1 MVKCKQLLF
10 IRPIFAHVSI
20 DQQAIF
26 AVVAGADIHLQQGNT
41 PIMKLFSLKKDA
53 GNQTETTTQGTT
65 EVYEPVNHADTA
77 SLDVAKDP
85 MDAFSLDALDL
96 DALNIEGNELQA
108 DTTTQPAKDGFNFDD
123 FDFDSLNLD
132 GTVSTP
138 TANQPQP
145 LAQDDLAQADIMSA
159 LDDLDLGTSTTHND
173 PVSPSNDFDNAFD
186 NNDSG
191 LDNSTLPTDH
201 NPQADMALG
210 MAGVAGAAA
219 LASDNPTN
227 RPIPPL
233 HDEQPVKPPKKGL
246 FGRGKGDKPAKLPV
260 GKTTITKTT
269 THTKP
274 MTGAKKPNK
283 LLLGL
288 IPLALLVLGG
298 LYFLMQDN
306 EEPAP
311 TPVPVA
317 KPKPAVVAPVASVPA
332 TASVAITNASLA
344 SATASTSMATASVAS
359 TAIAS
364 ASSPTIAPIN
374 TIAPEEILKPDVPTD
389 PAVAKEEVDRL
400 AEQSN
405 QLKEQEKM
413 IEEQLAMMNELSSKK
428 EERIKL
434 LEQQVAQL
442 EQQKAAEKAGKA
454 TTAKP

>member
-1 MVKCKQLLF
+1 
-10 IRPIFAHVSI
+10 
-20 DQQAIF
+20 
-26 AVVAGADIHLQQGNT
+26 
-41 PIMKLFSLKKDA
+41 MKLFSLKKDA
-53 GNQTETTTQGTT
+53 DNQTDTTTQGAT
-65 EVYEPVNHADTA
+65 EIYEPIHHGDTA
-77 SLDVAKDP
+77 NLEVAKDP
-85 MDAFSLDALDL
+85 MDAFSLDSLDL
-96 DALNIEGNELQA
+96 DALNIEGNELKA
-108 DTTTQPAKDGFNFDD
+108 DTPTQPAKDGLSFDD

-138 TANQPQP
+138 TASFEPTANQPQTVGQDN
-145 LAQDDLAQADIMSA
+145 LAEADIMSA
-159 LDDLDLGTSTTHND
+159 LDELDLDAHAPHTD
-173 PVSPSNDFDNAFD
+173 PVSTPNDFASAPTLDTSALPTHHDD
-186 NNDSG
+186 NN
-191 LDNSTLPTDH
+191 LQTDT
-201 NPQADMALG
+201 ALG
-210 MAGVAGAAA
+210 VAGVAGATA

-233 HDEQPVKPPKKGL
+233 HDEQPIKPPKKGL
-246 FGRGKGDKPAKLPV
+246 FGMGKGSKPAKLPV

-274 MTGAKKPNK
+274 ITGAKKPNM

-288 IPLALLVLGG
+288 IPVALLALGG
-298 LYFLMQDN
+298 LYFLMQGN

-311 TPVPVA
+311 TPAPVA

-332 TASVAITNASLA
+332 TASVALTNASLA
-344 SATASTSMATASVAS
+344 SATASTSMATASVTATAS
-359 TAIAS
+359 TVTAS
-364 ASSPTIAPIN
+364 ASSTNAPIN
-374 TIAPEEILKPDVPTD
+374 TIAPEEILKPDVPND
-389 PAVAKEEVDRL
+389 PAIAKEEIDRL

-405 QLKEQEKM
+405 QLKDQEKM